1 MCPVSKI
8 SKNAVSLHA
17 CTRAILLNESQGD
30 GRKGLMSGELQY
42 IGRRGRGVHG
52 KGGGEDDLPTLP
64 TMAGSYSSTI

>member
-1 MCPVSKI
+1 MHAPVQS
-8 SKNAVSLHA
+8 SLM
-17 CTRAILLNESQGD
+17 N
-30 GRKGLMSGELQY
+30 RKGSEGKGEHNERKLMSGELQY